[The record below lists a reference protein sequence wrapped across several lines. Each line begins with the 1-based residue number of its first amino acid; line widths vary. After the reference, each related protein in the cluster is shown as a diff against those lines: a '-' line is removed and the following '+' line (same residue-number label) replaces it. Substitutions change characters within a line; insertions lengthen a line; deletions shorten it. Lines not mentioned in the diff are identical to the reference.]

1 MKQLNIGRSINKKK
15 VNKMTR
21 VIEKNVAEIIVLTLF
36 ILIMSSCQTVK
47 EIRGNTNNL
56 GCTHVSR

>member
-1 MKQLNIGRSINKKK
+1 MAK
-15 VNKMTR
+15 

>member
-1 MKQLNIGRSINKKK
+1 MAK
-15 VNKMTR
+15 

-56 GCTHVSR
+56 NCTHVSK